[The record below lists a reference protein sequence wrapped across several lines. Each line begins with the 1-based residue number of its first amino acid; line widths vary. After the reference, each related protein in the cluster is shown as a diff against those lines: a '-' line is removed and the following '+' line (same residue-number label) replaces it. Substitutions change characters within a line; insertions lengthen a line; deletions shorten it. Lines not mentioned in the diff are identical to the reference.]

1 MSINNTYECTELNRI
16 SKDLYYA
23 DSKTPSCV
31 QLSGLN
37 TMINNSTNGG
47 ATGTVGVAGI
57 SVCPELS
64 NINNIINSNNT
75 NTNDNLNIFNSNLK
89 IMEYSGSPVY
99 ILLLIAIIANI
110 FLAIPL
116 TPVFIAGFL
125 YVIILVFIL
134 AVLCIYLI
142 HMFLFQK

>member
-1 MSINNTYECTELNRI
+1 MSTNNTYECTELNKI

-31 QLSGLN
+31 KLSGLN
-37 TMINNSTNGG
+37 TMINNGATAGATGG
-47 ATGTVGVAGI
+47 ATAGVAGI

-64 NINNIINSNNT
+64 NINNIIKNNNT
-75 NTNDNLNIFNSNLK
+75 NGISNSNLK

-99 ILLLIAIIANI
+99 ILLSIAIIANI

-116 TPVFIAGFL
+116 APVFIAGFL

-142 HMFLFQK
+142 HMLFQN

>member
-16 SKDLYYA
+16 SKDLYNT
-23 DSKTPSCV
+23 DSKTPSCPE
-31 QLSGLN
+31 LYTLN
-37 TMINNSTNGG
+37 TMLRNHAILATTQSGG
-47 ATGTVGVAGI
+47 IVL
-57 SVCPELS
+57 SCPELS

-75 NTNDNLNIFNSNLK
+75 NTNDNLNIFNSKLK

-142 HMFLFQK
+142 HMLLFQK

>member
-1 MSINNTYECTELNRI
+1 MSTNNTYECTELNKI

-31 QLSGLN
+31 KLSGLN
-37 TMINNSTNGG
+37 TMINNG
-47 ATGTVGVAGI
+47 ATGGSTAGVAGI

-64 NINNIINSNNT
+64 NINNIIKNNNT
-75 NTNDNLNIFNSNLK
+75 NDIFNSNLK

-99 ILLLIAIIANI
+99 ILLSIAIIANI

-116 TPVFIAGFL
+116 APVFIAGFL

-142 HMFLFQK
+142 HMLFQN

>member
-23 DSKTPSCV
+23 DSKTPSCI

-37 TMINNSTNGG
+37 TMINN
-47 ATGTVGVAGI
+47 AGI

-75 NTNDNLNIFNSNLK
+75 NTNDNLNIFNSKLK

-142 HMFLFQK
+142 NMLLFQK

>member
-1 MSINNTYECTELNRI
+1 MSTNNTYECTELNKI
-16 SKDLYYA
+16 SRDLYYA

-31 QLSGLN
+31 KLSGLN
-37 TMINNSTNGG
+37 TMINNG
-47 ATGTVGVAGI
+47 ATGGVAGI

-64 NINNIINSNNT
+64 NINNIIKNNNT
-75 NTNDNLNIFNSNLK
+75 NDISNSNLK

-99 ILLLIAIIANI
+99 ILLSIAIIANI

-116 TPVFIAGFL
+116 APVFIAGFL

-142 HMFLFQK
+142 HMLFQK

>member
-1 MSINNTYECTELNRI
+1 MSTNNTYECTELNKI

-31 QLSGLN
+31 KLSGLN
-37 TMINNSTNGG
+37 TMINNGATGG
-47 ATGTVGVAGI
+47 ATAGVAGI

-64 NINNIINSNNT
+64 NINNIIKNNNT
-75 NTNDNLNIFNSNLK
+75 NDISNSNLK

-99 ILLLIAIIANI
+99 ILLSIAIIANI

-116 TPVFIAGFL
+116 APVFIAGFL

-142 HMFLFQK
+142 HMLFQK

>member
-1 MSINNTYECTELNRI
+1 MSTNNTYECTELNKI

-23 DSKTPSCV
+23 DSKTPSCAK
-31 QLSGLN
+31 LSGLN
-37 TMINNSTNGG
+37 TMINNGANGG
-47 ATGTVGVAGI
+47 ATGGATAGVAGI

-64 NINNIINSNNT
+64 NINNIIKNNNT
-75 NTNDNLNIFNSNLK
+75 NDISNSNLK

-99 ILLLIAIIANI
+99 ILLSIAIIANI

-116 TPVFIAGFL
+116 APVFIAGFL

-142 HMFLFQK
+142 HMLFQK

>member
-1 MSINNTYECTELNRI
+1 MSTNNTYECTELNKI

-31 QLSGLN
+31 KLSGLN
-37 TMINNSTNGG
+37 TMINNGATGG
-47 ATGTVGVAGI
+47 ATAGATAGVAGI

-64 NINNIINSNNT
+64 NINNIIKNNNT
-75 NTNDNLNIFNSNLK
+75 NDISNSNLK

-99 ILLLIAIIANI
+99 ILLSIAIIANI

-142 HMFLFQK
+142 HMLFQN

>member
-47 ATGTVGVAGI
+47 ATGTVGVTGI

-64 NINNIINSNNT
+64 NINNIINSNNS

-142 HMFLFQK
+142 HMLLFQK

>member
-1 MSINNTYECTELNRI
+1 MSIENTYECTELNRI

-23 DSKTPSCV
+23 DSKTHNSV
-31 QLSGLN
+31 ELSGLN

-89 IMEYSGSPVY
+89 IMEYSGSPIY

-142 HMFLFQK
+142 HMLLFQK

>member
-31 QLSGLN
+31 KLSGLN
-37 TMINNSTNGG
+37 TIINN
-47 ATGTVGVAGI
+47 AGI

-142 HMFLFQK
+142 HMLLFQK

>member
-1 MSINNTYECTELNRI
+1 MSTNNTYECTELNKI
-16 SKDLYYA
+16 TKDLSYA
-23 DSKTPSCV
+23 DSKTPSCAK
-31 QLSGLN
+31 LSGLN
-37 TMINNSTNGG
+37 TMINNG
-47 ATGTVGVAGI
+47 GI

-64 NINNIINSNNT
+64 NINNIIKNNNT
-75 NTNDNLNIFNSNLK
+75 IDIFNSNLK

-116 TPVFIAGFL
+116 APVFIAGFL

-142 HMFLFQK
+142 HMLFQN